1 MEIILISTTYLRLTR
16 LQQCLSMVTSLLHK
30 THALQK
36 TPLDETKESLTNTAH
51 KHKPVRAEL
60 IIKTPLMATLKQ
72 NAIHTVERSVVCSRS
87 RADPRAV
94 RHHVTSFFRCRFK
107 GPHQKPFML
116 VMHQNHKRLQKAGK
130 SICTIGIIIII

>member
-1 MEIILISTTYLRLTR
+1 MHVQSYAVEITLISTTYLRLTR

-30 THALQK
+30 THGLEK

-51 KHKPVRAEL
+51 KHKPVLAEL

-94 RHHVTSFFRCRFK
+94 RHHVSSGADLK
-107 GPHQKPFML
+107 DHAK
-116 VMHQNHKRLQKAGK
+116 NHL
-130 SICTIGIIIII
+130 C